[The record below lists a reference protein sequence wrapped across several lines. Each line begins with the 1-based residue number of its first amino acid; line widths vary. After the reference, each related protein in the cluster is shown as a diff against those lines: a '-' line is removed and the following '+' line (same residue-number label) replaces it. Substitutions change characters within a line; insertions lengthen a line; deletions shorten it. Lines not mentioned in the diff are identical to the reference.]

1 MICSTSSNYCLLM
14 QIWFYC
20 NWCADSPCP
29 IGILLIQWLW
39 VCFSFVFR
47 VKATSLVT
55 LITPIKLNTVS
66 VQHVEFMHSIDLAVI
81 LRLMAFHYIVW
92 MEELYKKLI
101 QSLLMPLTGKI
112 GKSTWW
118 NIQVPQT
125 TLTMCSSTKSQGLGA
140 IKGNSEWKY
149 TTMALADYWL

>member
-20 NWCADSPCP
+20 NWCANSPCP
-29 IGILLIQWLW
+29 IGILVIQWLW

-47 VKATSLVT
+47 VKAISLVT
-55 LITPIKLNTVS
+55 LITPIKLNTIS

-81 LRLMAFHYIVW
+81 LRLMAFHCIVW

-101 QSLLMPLTGKI
+101 QSLSMPLTGKI

-118 NIQVPQT
+118 NIQMPQT
-125 TLTMCSSTKSQGLGA
+125 TPTMCSSTKSQGLGA
-140 IKGNSEWKY
+140 IKGNSGWKY